1 MEKPKLII
9 FASGKKEPFSEKGGG
24 SGATN
29 LKRAVDAGILKAD
42 IVAFVSNNENGGVR
56 YWAEELGVPFE
67 YFPKPWTGARYE
79 EIMRKYDAKYT
90 ALSGWLK
97 LAVVRRLGFWG
108 SLLRLFGFNSG
119 LDPRYT
125 FNIHPALLSQLE
137 GIFGGPGMYG
147 HHVHEAVA
155 QKVRE
160 GKIWKSGFSMHFVTE
175 RFDDG
180 PVFAQIETENLGPL
194 ARPDQVGQ
202 IVNALEHEWQP
213 KLTNMVVSGE
223 ISWDGIHRES
233 LRVPEGFKFLP
244 PES

>member
-1 MEKPKLII
+1 MTRPKLII
-9 FASGKKEPFSEKGGG
+9 FASGKKEPKSEDGGG
-24 SGATN
+24 SGAAN
-29 LKRAVDAGILKAD
+29 LKRAVGAGILDAD

-79 EIMRKYDAKYT
+79 AIVKKYGAKYVS
-90 ALSGWLK
+90 LSGWLK
-97 LAVVRRLGFWG
+97 LVVVRRFGFWG
-108 SLLRLFGFNSG
+108 SLLRLFGFNRG

-125 FNIHPALLSQLE
+125 FNIHPALLSQLG

-155 QKVRE
+155 QKVHE

-180 PVFAQIETENLGPL
+180 PVFAEVETESMGPL
-194 ARPDQVGQ
+194 IRPDQVGA
-202 IVNALEHEWQP
+202 IVNTLEHEWQP
-213 KLTNMVVSGE
+213 KLTNMVVHGE
-223 ISWDGIHRES
+223 ISWDGIHRKS
-233 LRVPEGFKFLP
+233 LRVPNGYEFLP
-244 PES
+244 K